1 MNEIAIKRH
10 SFDLAKNR
18 LKEFSEKTE
27 AELEIDKVRTDGG
40 FLGLGDHK
48 VTGYELNR
56 RLETIQG
63 HFIAVNTTNNKVIKE
78 FREVYNALDA
88 LDKDYITSIVAN
100 VKAIEKTSNDVRV
113 QQGTLKQ
120 HNEKLANQQSKLDAH
135 QTEIEKNVANIS
147 KIVTALKVFKEK
159 IEGYKHLTDIDKIWS
174 DCKTIQNE
182 IRVVS
187 DSITK
192 FSKKATEDI
201 AAANNKNKA
210 LSDQVNRDILN
221 LRNEAKSFKEF
232 FSDLSEKIEY
242 TADLLNN
249 QIPVIQETSSFAE
262 QLKNIAH
269 IDDVDSMCN
278 DINEAKERFNTIE
291 NSLQNIDADIL
302 KMQEHI
308 DEIDSFITILSGY
321 THLQDIDNIWEDLDV
336 VKTNI
341 KKINEDIKENSENI
355 QMHQNELDTLTTISA
370 EHKESIDTLF
380 KNLANAE
387 EYAVNSRNFIT
398 ELEAFRSKVS
408 TLNHLMEVDEIWK
421 QTEDHQLRIKRVEQE
436 VKSHTDK
443 LNELVKADDR
453 MRESIDSNARDIN
466 SLKEYKDKLGGISH
480 LDDVDSIWKDVEEHT
495 SQLIKSEKRDEELA
509 ATIQKNKDEI
519 DKKIADAVQTG
530 NAAVESL
537 TKKVKYAYWIAGGSA
552 ALAIIELILLL
563 MKVI

>member
-27 AELEIDKVRTDGG
+27 AELEIDKVRIDGG
-40 FLGLGDHK
+40 FFGLGDHK

-88 LDKDYITSIVAN
+88 LDKEYITSIVAN

-120 HNEKLANQQSKLDAH
+120 HNEKLANQQSKLNAH
-135 QTEIEKNVANIS
+135 QAEIEKNVANIS

-159 IEGYKHLTDIDKIWS
+159 LEGYKHLTDIDKIWN
-174 DCKTIQNE
+174 DCKSIQNE

-210 LSDQVNRDILN
+210 LSDQVNRDILT

-232 FSDLSEKIEY
+232 FSDLSEKVEY
-242 TADLLNN
+242 TAGLLNN

-269 IDDVDSMCN
+269 IDDVDSMWN
-278 DINEAKERFNTIE
+278 DINEAKESINTIE
-291 NSLQNIDADIL
+291 NSLQNIDADVL

-308 DEIDSFITILSGY
+308 DGIDSFITILNGY
-321 THLQDIDNIWEDLDV
+321 THLQDIDNMWDDLDA

-341 KKINEDIKENSENI
+341 KKINEDIQI
-355 QMHQNELDTLTTISA
+355 HQNELDTLAATSA
-370 EHKESIDTLF
+370 EYKESIDTLY
-380 KNLANAE
+380 KNLADAE
-387 EYAVNSRNFIT
+387 EYAVNSRNLIT
-398 ELEAFRSKVS
+398 ELEVFRAKVS
-408 TLNHLMEVDEIWK
+408 ALNHLMEVDEIWK
-421 QTEDHQLRIKRVEQE
+421 QTEDHQLRINRVEQDG
-436 VKSHTDK
+436 KSHADK
-443 LNELVKADDR
+443 LNELMQVDDR
-453 MRESIDSNARDIN
+453 MRESIGSNARDIN
-466 SLKEYKDKLGGISH
+466 SLKEYKDKLGTISH
-480 LDDVDSIWKDVEEHT
+480 LDDVDSIWEDVEEHT
-495 SQLIKSEKRDEELA
+495 YQLIEREKRDEELA
-509 ATIQKNKDEI
+509 ATIQKNKDEV
-519 DKKIADAVQTG
+519 DKNIADAVQTA

-537 TKKVKYAYWIAGGSA
+537 TKKVKYAYWIAGGSSG
-552 ALAIIELILLL
+552 LAIIELILLL